1 MDILDELREVVN
13 RCRRIE
19 SDSNGNWDIRLCRI
33 GGTIVY
39 MVVAKDD
46 KKEYVVEAFVKAKQ
60 EGFINELTTAY
71 LMQCDEWAGAI
82 GVLDETVFVAL
93 HDYTRKECVN
103 KFMEIANEVI
113 KKLSEVKNELEE

>member
-1 MDILDELREVVN
+1 MMDIVNELREALN
-13 RCRRIE
+13 RCRHIE
-19 SDSNGNWDIRLCRI
+19 SDPNGNWDIRLCRI
-33 GGTIVY
+33 RNVTVY

-60 EGFINELTTAY
+60 EGFINELTVAY
-71 LMQCDEWAGAI
+71 LMQCDKWAGAI
-82 GVLDETVFVAL
+82 GAFDETVFVAI

-113 KKLSEVKNELEE
+113 KKLSEIEE